1 MAITTLGDAL
11 ANLPVRHLLGVPI
24 HAVTFQEAVDLCGLA
39 ASSRQP
45 LVVGVVNVAKL
56 VLMRRDPVL
65 RDSVIGAQL
74 ILADGMGVVWASR
87 LLGDPIPER
96 IAGIDLFEALLGF
109 AASHGFS
116 VYLLGA
122 RGDVLADAIERA
134 RERFPELLIAGSR
147 DGYFSDAEAPEVAA
161 AISRARPDF
170 LFVAISS
177 PKKEVFLARYGAMM
191 GVPVL
196 HGVGGSFDVMGG
208 RVRRAPRAWQQL
220 GVEWLYRVFQEP
232 ARMWRRYL
240 MTNTVFLGL
249 LVREVVRRRVLQSLR
264 NEERSG
270 LRTSDRRRQRSP

>member
-1 MAITTLGDAL
+1 
-11 ANLPVRHLLGVPI
+11 
-24 HAVTFQEAVDLCGLA
+24 
-39 ASSRQP
+39 
-45 LVVGVVNVAKL
+45 
-56 VLMRRDPVL
+56 
-65 RDSVIGAQL
+65 
-74 ILADGMGVVWASR
+74 MGVVWASR

-134 RERFPELLIAGSR
+134 RERFPELRIAGSR